1 MKTLKK
7 IMMAMFVMACVGLTV
22 SCNKD
27 NDNGNGGGG
36 STQDML
42 VGTWNVTSLL
52 INGND
57 MTAMIPEMQIVMN
70 ANGSGNCIV
79 NGRDNQFTWSYA
91 NNVLTVNTGNGETVN
106 CTITSINSTTAIF
119 TSSNMSFPGMGQ
131 IPGEVTIT
139 LTKAGGNPDPQPD
152 IYSQLL
158 PGTWQIDNFVF
169 NGNDMTE
176 MIGTIR
182 FTFNANGTGVLSD
195 NGETQ
200 NNDFTW
206 VISGNTIT
214 ITEHGHNM
222 EFTITNMTATEC
234 SFNGTTMYMDGQSMT
249 GNFEIHMVKV
259 NGGGDDPN
267 PDPVPG
273 ELTGTSWGYT
283 YNGTITEQD
292 MEFNYT
298 ISMLLVFT
306 TSTTGTLE
314 ETMTI
319 TSMGQSDTETI
330 NFTYTYNV
338 NSHSGTMTAT
348 TTDPDTGE
356 PETQTL
362 PFTYNPST
370 NTITV
375 TNTSPDADEGIL
387 PRVIEFTRLR

>member
-1 MKTLKK
+1 
-7 IMMAMFVMACVGLTV
+7 
-22 SCNKD
+22 
-27 NDNGNGGGG
+27 
-36 STQDML
+36 
-42 VGTWNVTSLL
+42 
-52 INGND
+52 
-57 MTAMIPEMQIVMN
+57 
-70 ANGSGNCIV
+70 
-79 NGRDNQFTWSYA
+79 
-91 NNVLTVNTGNGETVN
+91 
-106 CTITSINSTTAIF
+106 
-119 TSSNMSFPGMGQ
+119 
-131 IPGEVTIT
+131 
-139 LTKAGGNPDPQPD
+139 
-152 IYSQLL
+152 
-158 PGTWQIDNFVF
+158 
-169 NGNDMTE
+169 MTE

-283 YNGTITEQD
+283 YSGSFTEQG
-292 MEFNYT
+292 MEINYT
-298 ISMLLVFT
+298 INMLLAFT

-314 ETMTI
+314 ETMAI
-319 TSMGQSDTETI
+319 TSMDYSDTETI
-330 NFTYTYNV
+330 NFTYDV
-338 NSHSGTMTAT
+338 NTHSGTMTAT

-356 PETQTL
+356 PETMTL